1 MVLPII
7 HYPGTKGGQGWAMGK
22 HGWQRQRATTVG
34 RGPEAAVNLLTLF
47 RVFIHFFE
55 RLIMSNTRQAI
66 VDSQERLVSAIR
78 SEISDAEE
86 LLSAT
91 ADQVGEKI
99 ARLRERIQ
107 SRLREAKLRLAE
119 AEALLVDKTKAA
131 ARATDDYVHESPW
144 TAIGIAA
151 GVGLLVGLA
160 LGRR

>member
-1 MVLPII
+1 
-7 HYPGTKGGQGWAMGK
+7 
-22 HGWQRQRATTVG
+22 
-34 RGPEAAVNLLTLF
+34 
-47 RVFIHFFE
+47 
-55 RLIMSNTRQAI
+55 MSKAGQAI
-66 VDSQERLVSAIR
+66 VKSQERLVSAIR

-91 ADQVGEKI
+91 ADQVGEKM
-99 ARLRERIQ
+99 AGLRERIQ
-107 SRLREAKLRLAE
+107 RRVREAKSRLAD
-119 AEALLVDKTKAA
+119 AEVLLVDKTRAA